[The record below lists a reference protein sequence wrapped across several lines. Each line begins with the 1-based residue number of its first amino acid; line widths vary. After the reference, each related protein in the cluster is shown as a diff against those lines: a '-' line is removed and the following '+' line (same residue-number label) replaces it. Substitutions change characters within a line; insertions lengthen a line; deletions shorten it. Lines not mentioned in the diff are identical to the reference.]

1 MIFSGVYTAL
11 ATPFQD
17 GAVDRASLA
26 RLIEHN
32 LAGGVTGLVPVGT
45 TGESPTL
52 SHEEHREVIR
62 LTIEITDQR
71 VPVIAGTGSNCTAE
85 AISLTQE
92 AEKLGAQAAL
102 LVAPYYNR
110 PTQEGLFLHYQA
122 VASSVSIP
130 VVLYSI
136 PGRCGVEIAVPTVV
150 RLAESCP
157 NIRCLKEAGGSV
169 ERINQ
174 LRAAL
179 PEEFTLL
186 SGDDSLTL
194 PFLSAGARG
203 VISVAS
209 NLVPSVMSELVAS
222 WLSGDV
228 ARAGEL
234 HQQYYPLFR
243 DLFVESNPV
252 PIKHALYRAGI
263 ISSPEVRLPLAPL
276 SEPAMAQLTATLQ
289 SLSLSA

>member
-1 MIFSGVYTAL
+1 
-11 ATPFQD
+11 
-17 GAVDRASLA
+17 VDRASLA

>member
-1 MIFSGVYTAL
+1 
-11 ATPFQD
+11 
-17 GAVDRASLA
+17 
-26 RLIEHN
+26 
-32 LAGGVTGLVPVGT
+32 
-45 TGESPTL
+45 
-52 SHEEHREVIR
+52 
-62 LTIEITDQR
+62 
-71 VPVIAGTGSNCTAE
+71 
-85 AISLTQE
+85 
-92 AEKLGAQAAL
+92 
-102 LVAPYYNR
+102 
-110 PTQEGLFLHYQA
+110 
-122 VASSVSIP
+122 
-130 VVLYSI
+130 
-136 PGRCGVEIAVPTVV
+136 VEIAVPTVV

-252 PIKHALYRAGI
+252 PIKHALARAGI

>member
-11 ATPFQD
+11 ATPFRE
-17 GAVDRASLA
+17 GRIDRESLA

-32 LAGGVTGLVPVGT
+32 IDGGVAGLVPVGT

-52 SHEEHREVIR
+52 THEEHREVIR
-62 LTIEITDQR
+62 LTLEIADRR
-71 VPVIAGTGSNCTAE
+71 VPVLAGTGSNCTAE

-92 AEKLGAQAAL
+92 AEKLGAEAAL

-122 VASSVSIP
+122 VAKAVSIP

-136 PGRCGVEIAVPTVV
+136 PGRCGVEIAVPTVA
-150 RLAESCP
+150 RLAAACP

-174 LRAAL
+174 LKAAL
-179 PEEFTLL
+179 PEEFVLL

-194 PFLSAGARG
+194 PFLSAGAQG

-209 NLVPSVMSELVAS
+209 NLVPGVVSELVNA
-222 WLSGDV
+222 WIAGDT
-228 ARAGEL
+228 ARAMEL

-252 PIKHALYRAGI
+252 PVKHALVQSGI
-263 ISSPEVRLPLAPL
+263 IASPEVRLPLAPL
-276 SEPAMAQLTATLQ
+276 SEPARATLAATLQ
-289 SLSLSA
+289 ALGLPS